1 MACMYRVIISAS
13 ALCRHA
19 ASGEGVSGCARTRR
33 IRIGIRDEWG
43 TASAQRRSRRTRD
56 RRAPQRYRRV
66 AVASVAQ
73 PAVAIA
79 LTALLSPLPGPLRV
93 IPRQNLLRII
103 ERSTKLFDKG
113 ESRHQIQKAPA
124 IIIFAA
130 PQNHTSIPQLKLPR
144 FVELHDLAVQRNVQ
158 SSGRDRDLNEV
169 RVCSL
174 VCYRLADT
182 QGAVLERFHVHA
194 PITHGCFTETILT
207 FRRRPGATAV
217 ARAGAPRTTVTA
229 RLARVLDDSM

>member
-1 MACMYRVIISAS
+1 SLIVLPWRV
-13 ALCRHA
+13 
-19 ASGEGVSGCARTRR
+19 
-33 IRIGIRDEWG
+33 W
-43 TASAQRRSRRTRD
+43 RSL
-56 RRAPQRYRRV
+56 PQRSLANAKR
-66 AVASVAQ
+66 
-73 PAVAIA
+73 P
-79 LTALLSPLPGPLRV
+79 PP
-93 IPRQNLLRII
+93 
-103 ERSTKLFDKG
+103 KLFDKSK
-113 ESRHQIQKAPA
+113 SRHQIGKAPP

-130 PQNHTSIPQLKLPR
+130 PQNHTSIPQFKLPP

-158 SSGRDRDLNEV
+158 SSGRDRDLNEI

-194 PITHGCFTETILT
+194 PITHGYFTETILT

-229 RLARVLDDSM
+229 